1 MISVDRFDIITPQ
14 GIGKRIKEEKIL
26 YWFGVYCMRVYQPG
40 NRVSNSSLKRN
51 IYRCFLITA
60 ARGNGDNA
68 KPKITR
74 KNCKVSTGLLVR
86 SFHQQKYKASRSPL
100 HVQIGKNACF
110 KSLVFARG
118 QNHVRKLV
126 LQQRANFKTLVES
139 GDPCIFSYGSIID
152 NMHLCRLCVLTTSF

>member
-68 KPKITR
+68 KQRVLERIARFLLACLSDLFTNKSIR
-74 KNCKVSTGLLVR
+74 HLGLL
-86 SFHQQKYKASRSPL
+86 FTCKLAKMLASNRWFLLGDRTTFESWFCSRGL
-100 HVQIGKNACF
+100 ISRHLL
-110 KSLVFARG
+110 SLG
-118 QNHVRKLV
+118 
-126 LQQRANFKTLVES
+126 TLA
-139 GDPCIFSYGSIID
+139 FSLMEVS
-152 NMHLCRLCVLTTSF
+152 